1 MMLRSRGIPARM
13 VLGYKGGDFNTIG
26 EYYQVRQKHSH
37 AWVEALLDTG
47 VTPEWER
54 AEPASGGGTWYRL
67 DPTPAS
73 NVATAESNDEGIVHR
88 VTQTFDYMELLWRDY
103 VLSLNARKQKDAI
116 YEPMSHRT
124 IASLPPWVDGR
135 SVRAMLRRAARS
147 LGIDRW
153 LPGLSRGSDT
163 KTVDWWSGTLLTAL
177 IVGTVITVQGLIWM
191 LHKWRQ
197 PGGTALATRSR
208 RPVAPAFYRRLESL
222 LGRLPVR
229 RAPGQT
235 AREMAAAA
243 FVRLSRGSPH
253 AEAAELPRE
262 IVEAYYRV
270 RFGGA
275 ALDSHEQAAIEHAL
289 AELTPAVQQAQR

>member
-1 MMLRSRGIPARM
+1 M
-13 VLGYKGGDFNTIG
+13 VLGYKGGDFNPIG
-26 EYYQVRQKHSH
+26 GYYQVRQKHSH
-37 AWVEALLDTG
+37 AWVEALFDAG
-47 VTPEWER
+47 VTPDWEL
-54 AEPASGGGTWYRL
+54 AGTASGGGTWYRL

-73 NVATAESNDEGIVHR
+73 NVATAESTDEGIVHR
-88 VTQTFDYMELLWRDY
+88 VTQTFDYLELLWRDY

-135 SVRAMLRRAARS
+135 SVRAMLRRTARS
-147 LGIDRW
+147 LGIDRA
-153 LPGLSRGSDT
+153 LPGLNRAAET
-163 KTVDWWSGTLLTAL
+163 KTVDWWSGALLTAL
-177 IVGTVITVQGLIWM
+177 IVGTVIVVQGLIWM

-197 PGGTALATRSR
+197 PGGAALRARSR

-229 RAPGQT
+229 RARGET
-235 AREMAAAA
+235 ARELAAAA
-243 FVRLSRGSPH
+243 FDRLRRGSPH
-253 AEAAELPRE
+253 AKAAELPGE